1 MVDLASPSR
10 WFWRR
15 SLFGKYAA
23 TFVSL
28 VIAVLVISGVTEAW
42 FTYHE
47 RKAEFLHAL
56 SQKADGAAQR
66 VEEFLAAIERQT
78 AWASRTGAASLQQRR
93 ADFALVL
100 QQTPQI
106 AEMAWLDESGKERLR
121 VKQGNIALESG
132 RERTRSVEPQSVV
145 APDLRAGSVTFTD
158 QGPRLELSLGPAGS
172 DRGSTIADVDLKS
185 LSDIVNGIQA
195 DPGISAYI
203 VTPASRLIAHTNPA
217 LAKANPDLTKL
228 PQIAALADAA
238 PSPDGIGRNLD
249 GDTVLTAAAHIP
261 RMNWWLFVEAPQSV
275 AMGPFYDFLG
285 RLAAVL
291 LLAFILCILAGL
303 LLARHMTIPIMAVG
317 AGAARLANGDFSQ
330 KINVETGDEIEAL
343 ADEFNRMAGQVQD
356 SYARLEQKVA
366 DRTRDLAKSV
376 RELKALEEVGRALA
390 ASLDLK
396 DVLATILSRAVELA
410 GADGGAIYRFYSQRS
425 AFTLAEAHG
434 LDPNFVAA
442 IQEIRIKTSN
452 LLSEVALSGM
462 PIEVPQI
469 AHAPNF
475 PLRGATLRAGFQSA
489 LIVPLIGSGELYGA
503 LVVERQRSGHFPAD
517 TISLMKTFADHA
529 VLAMRN
535 AQLFHEVEE
544 RGRQLALANE
554 HKSLFFANMS
564 HELRTPLNAV
574 LGYSELLRDG
584 LYGELPER
592 AKGVLER
599 VEANGRH
606 LLGLINDVLDIAK
619 IEAGELTLSLA
630 DYSLRN
636 VVETV
641 VAATGSLAAAKGLS
655 VATEI
660 APDLPTGRGDERR
673 LTQVLL
679 NIVSNAIKFTD
690 TGGITLRVDGADG
703 KFAIAIKDT
712 GPGIAPADQA
722 RIFEAFQQVDN
733 TITKEKGGTGLGL
746 SISKRFVEMH
756 GGTISV
762 SSTLGQGSTFHI
774 RLPVRVDR
782 QSEAA

>member
-343 ADEFNRMAGQVQD
+343 ADEFNRMAGQVQ
-356 SYARLEQKVA
+356 
-366 DRTRDLAKSV
+366 
-376 RELKALEEVGRALA
+376 
-390 ASLDLK
+390 
-396 DVLATILSRAVELA
+396 
-410 GADGGAIYRFYSQRS
+410 
-425 AFTLAEAHG
+425 
-434 LDPNFVAA
+434 
-442 IQEIRIKTSN
+442 
-452 LLSEVALSGM
+452 
-462 PIEVPQI
+462 
-469 AHAPNF
+469 
-475 PLRGATLRAGFQSA
+475 
-489 LIVPLIGSGELYGA
+489 
-503 LVVERQRSGHFPAD
+503 
-517 TISLMKTFADHA
+517 
-529 VLAMRN
+529 
-535 AQLFHEVEE
+535 
-544 RGRQLALANE
+544 
-554 HKSLFFANMS
+554 
-564 HELRTPLNAV
+564 
-574 LGYSELLRDG
+574 ELLCAA
-584 LYGELPER
+584 R
-592 AKGVLER
+592 AE
-599 VEANGRH
+599 GRRSH
-606 LLGLINDVLDIAK
+606 ARSRQI
-619 IEAGELTLSLA
+619 
-630 DYSLRN
+630 
-636 VVETV
+636 
-641 VAATGSLAAAKGLS
+641 
-655 VATEI
+655 
-660 APDLPTGRGDERR
+660 
-673 LTQVLL
+673 
-679 NIVSNAIKFTD
+679 
-690 TGGITLRVDGADG
+690 GA
-703 KFAIAIKDT
+703 
-712 GPGIAPADQA
+712 
-722 RIFEAFQQVDN
+722 
-733 TITKEKGGTGLGL
+733 
-746 SISKRFVEMH
+746 
-756 GGTISV
+756 
-762 SSTLGQGSTFHI
+762 
-774 RLPVRVDR
+774 
-782 QSEAA
+782 